1 MNIVIRGHIR
11 NAFETGELYEFLK
24 HITDRYNI
32 KIFIHTWDKKQNTL
46 SWRNIEEDST
56 PITTEFI
63 RSYFK
68 DIFVHVKK
76 IIIETDSDIKLYG
89 NTEGKLAS
97 SRTSLL
103 GWKRYAYGQHRIIK
117 HIYDSVNITEKNNFL
132 LNIRFDLFTNSYVFP
147 FEEITNFIK
156 NNYNNQHRNNKFL
169 REGDF
174 CGIDNIIIGSIESQ
188 YMLISKI
195 HLCLDYILEDHRE
208 LQHPEFIFRIV
219 HTTLCQ

>member
-1 MNIVIRGHIR
+1 M
-11 NAFETGELYEFLK
+11 A
-24 HITDRYNI
+24 DRYTI

-46 SWRNIEEDST
+46 SWRSIEDDPT
-56 PITTEFI
+56 PITTELI

-68 DIFVHVKK
+68 DIFVYVQK
-76 IIIETDSDIKLYG
+76 IIIESDSDIKLYG

-103 GWKRYAYGQHRIIK
+103 GWKRYIFGNYQVIK
-117 HIYDSVNITEKNNFL
+117 YVYDSVDISEFL

-156 NNYNNQHRNNKFL
+156 NNYNNQHRKNKFL
-169 REGDF
+169 REGNF

-188 YMLISKI
+188 YTLISKI
-195 HLCLDYILEDHRE
+195 HLCLDDILEDHQD
-208 LQHPEFIFRIV
+208 LQHPEFAFRIV
-219 HTTLCQ
+219 HTILCK